1 MIKVTF
7 KISLT
12 VGSMQSGSEWER
24 KQLYIEHNLICSDR
38 YSVYNSG
45 QSRMVNFGING
56 ERLNGK
62 SKTGFVSKV
71 MSSSKWKLAI

>member
-1 MIKVTF
+1 MIKVTI
-7 KISLT
+7 KISLM

-24 KQLYIEHNLICSDR
+24 KQLYIEHNLISRDK

-45 QSRMVNFGING
+45 QSKMVNFGINS

-62 SKTGFVSKV
+62 V
-71 MSSSKWKLAI
+71 KLVCEQGHE

>member
-7 KISLT
+7 KISLM
-12 VGSMQSGSEWER
+12 VGSMQSGSEWGR
-24 KQLYIEHNLICSDR
+24 KRLYTEHNLICSDK

-45 QSRMVNFGING
+45 QSRLVNFGING

-62 SKTGFVSKV
+62 V
-71 MSSSKWKLAI
+71 KLVL